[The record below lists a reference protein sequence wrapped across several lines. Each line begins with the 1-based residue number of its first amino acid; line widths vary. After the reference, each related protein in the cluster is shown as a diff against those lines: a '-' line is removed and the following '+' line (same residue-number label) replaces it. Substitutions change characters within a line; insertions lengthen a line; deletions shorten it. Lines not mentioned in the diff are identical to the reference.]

1 MKLLDFLNEN
11 HNFRQ
16 LILPFENVIT
26 AGILGG
32 MENQTELLFMAAGR
46 QKKLIC
52 GMEEKN
58 VVAYAL
64 PAFHRSSR
72 GIIFVTY

>member
-46 QKKLIC
+46 QK
-52 GMEEKN
+52 
-58 VVAYAL
+58 
-64 PAFHRSSR
+64 S
-72 GIIFVTY
+72 